1 MTSEL
6 LIMTSSAVALAADS
20 AVTVDNR
27 KTYNG
32 VNKLFMLSNNPPM
45 GIMTYNLAS
54 FLNIPLET
62 LIKEF
67 RYKSVAFSAIDEFK
81 KGFEEYLGE
90 LVNEYSHNQL
100 SFDDQVNFFVK
111 NIQADLKKYSREDFE
126 GIINNNLKH
135 FNFKELGNYYTE
147 IWSKLKDYNEVFNQI
162 LSYYEINSEE
172 SLNDLKNFFIGKI
185 FLDPYV
191 GIVIAGFEEN
201 KLFPSSIHFKINYL
215 YDDNFILTGI
225 EKTEITGKEV
235 LVKPLAQGD
244 VIHTFLSSIDFNTQF
259 RIMDYFRNSYAE
271 YNDTLKTLVN
281 EDSNIT
287 GKNKVQILK
296 IISKMEKNA
305 ENINN
310 SFNGFVEEL
319 KDDHSNPILLSISSL
334 SKEELSNLAESLIKI
349 TSLKRKVQSDLETV
363 GGPVDVAII
372 TKGDGFIW
380 TKRKHYFDG
389 DLNPQFF
396 DKNKF
401 KS

>member
-20 AVTVDNR
+20 AVTVGNK

-62 LIKEF
+62 ILKEF
-67 RYKSVAFSAIDEFK
+67 RNNCVDFYTIEDFK
-81 KGFEEYLGE
+81 EGFETFLGE
-90 LVNEYSHNQL
+90 LVESYPNNHL
-100 SFDDQVNFFVK
+100 SFDTQLNFFI
-111 NIQADLKKYSREDFE
+111 NSLQEDLKKYTKEEFKSIISHDLHFFDFDGLNE
-126 GIINNNLKH
+126 YYDEILNKLDEYDDLFIDVISKLGMSSESFLVDLKH
-135 FNFKELGNYYTE
+135 F
-147 IWSKLKDYNEVFNQI
+147 
-162 LSYYEINSEE
+162 
-172 SLNDLKNFFIGKI
+172 FIGRV
-185 FLDPYV
+185 FLDPCV
-191 GIVIAGFEEN
+191 GIVIAGFEKEN
-201 KLFPSSIHFKINYL
+201 MFPSSIHFKINYL
-215 YDDNFILTGI
+215 YDNKFILRRI
-225 EKTEITGKEV
+225 EKTNITGKEV
-235 LVKPLAQGD
+235 LVKPFAQGD
-244 VIHTFLSSIDFNTQF
+244 VIHTFLSSIDLNTQLK
-259 RIMDYFRNSYAE
+259 ITDYFINSYSE
-271 YNDTLKTLVN
+271 YTNTLKTLVKN
-281 EDSNIT
+281 DSSIN
-287 GKNKVQILK
+287 GKDEIQILK
-296 IISKMEKNA
+296 IISKMEDNSDK
-305 ENINN
+305 INN
-310 SFNGFVEEL
+310 SFIEFIDVL
-319 KDDHSNPILLSISSL
+319 KDDHSTPILLSISSL
-334 SKEELSNLAESLIKI
+334 PKEELSNLAESLIKI

>member
-334 SKEELSNLAESLIKI
+334 PKEELSNLAESLIKI